1 MVKYKLFFRAVPF
14 IKQLLYA
21 SRVVSR
27 IFLTILMFDPCM
39 VAIFC
44 QFSKSSH
51 FSNISCFYDPFY
63 AQNSSNVPVEPLLTC
78 FSQFCLTQSDQFCHS
93 SKSSYFFNISCFS
106 KPFYPYRTS
115 NVLVEPFLAC
125 FSQFYCDPNWPFF
138 AKASLCIGAIFR
150 RLVSF
155 FEY

>member
-1 MVKYKLFFRAVPF
+1 
-14 IKQLLYA
+14 
-21 SRVVSR
+21 
-27 IFLTILMFDPCM
+27 M

-63 AQNSSNVPVEPLLTC
+63 AQNSSNVPVEPLLAC

-93 SKSSYFFNISCFS
+93 SKSSYFLNISCFS

-125 FSQFYCDPNWPFF
+125 FSQFYCDPNWPFC
-138 AKASLCIGAIFR
+138 KDYSLCIGAIFR
-150 RLVSF
+150 TLYSLIFRILAGFSSCSLHRPAPMCLLSRF
-155 FEY
+155 SHAFPNFKG